1 MKSARRTMVIG
12 LGNEFRGDDGVGRV
26 VARRLRAAA
35 LPGVAVCEESGEGAA
50 LMETWKGVAA
60 VILVDA
66 VQAGDT
72 PGTIH
77 RLDASCVPVPRRFF
91 YYSTH
96 AFSVAEAIELG
107 RALGKL
113 PPRVILYGIEGKDF
127 AAGETLSPEVASA
140 VDEVLGRVREE
151 IQSTKM

>member
-1 MKSARRTMVIG
+1 MKSAQRTMVIG
-12 LGNEFRGDDGVGRV
+12 LGNEFRGDDGAGRV
-26 VARRLRAAA
+26 VARRLRAAT

-66 VQAGDT
+66 VQAGDA

-77 RLDASCVPVPRRFF
+77 RLDASCVPVPGRFF
-91 YYSTH
+91 FYSTH
-96 AFSVAEAIELG
+96 AFSVAEAIELA

-127 AAGETLSPEVASA
+127 AAGETLSPEVATA

-151 IQSTKM
+151 IDPPK

>member
-1 MKSARRTMVIG
+1 MPF
-12 LGNEFRGDDGVGRV
+12 E
-26 VARRLRAAA
+26 
-35 LPGVAVCEESGEGAA
+35 PGMPRHDPS
-50 LMETWKGVAA
+50 
-60 VILVDA
+60 
-66 VQAGDT
+66 
-72 PGTIH
+72 
-77 RLDASCVPVPRRFF
+77 PRRALCPCRARFF
-91 YYSTH
+91 HYSTH

-140 VDEVLGRVREE
+140 ADEVLGRVREE